1 MKTGVLSILSKK
13 YLAGEASEEETARL
27 LNWYNNYNEEE
38 VTVLTEAAEGETE
51 ALLEQRMYQRLMVTI
66 AKPKVSVLHYTRWW
80 AAAAILVLLAA
91 GGTYYL
97 RESPESSTITAGIAP
112 GSNKATL
119 TLADGSVVN
128 LDSTGTG
135 MLLKQGHTR
144 VEKTASGEVVY
155 KSDKTTETAVSYNVL
170 RTPRGGQFKV
180 ILPDGTAVWL
190 NAASSIRYPVAFTGK
205 ERTVAITGEAYFE
218 IAPDAAKPFSVSVN
232 DMKVL
237 VLGTHFNINAYTDE
251 HTINTTLLEG
261 AVLVKTDSESRRLA
275 PGQQARVKPGN
286 NEIEYLKQ
294 TDVNSA
300 IAWKN
305 GYFSFNDED
314 IPSVMRQL
322 ARWYNIEVTYTD
334 KSPEGTFTGEIG
346 RTLTQEQLF
355 KILSRAGIHFKIDG
369 ENKVNILP

>member
-1 MKTGVLSILSKK
+1 METEELSILSKK
-13 YLAGEASEEETARL
+13 YLAGEASETETARL
-27 LNWYNNYNEEE
+27 LSWYNNYNEQELTALIEASEE
-38 VTVLTEAAEGETE
+38 ETE
-51 ALLEQRMYQRLMVTI
+51 ALLEQRMRQRLMVAI
-66 AKPKVSVLHYTRWW
+66 AKPKVYHIRWW
-80 AAAAILVLLAA
+80 AAAAAVLVLLAA
-91 GGTYYL
+91 GGMYYL
-97 RESPESSTITAGIAP
+97 RESPESSTITAGITP

-119 TLADGSVVN
+119 TLADGSIVN

-135 MLLKQGHTR
+135 MLLKQGHTK

-155 KSDKTTETAVSYNVL
+155 KSDKTSETAVSYNVL
-170 RTPRGGQFKV
+170 STPRGGQFKV

-205 ERTVAITGEAYFE
+205 ERIVSITGEAYFE

-232 DMKVL
+232 NMKVI

-261 AVLVKTDSESRRLA
+261 AVLVQTGSGSRRLA
-275 PGQQARVKPGN
+275 PGQQARVKPGS

-314 IPSVMRQL
+314 IPTVMRQL

-355 KILSRAGIHFKIDG
+355 KILSRAGIHFKIEG
-369 ENKVNILP
+369 ENIVNILP

>member
-1 MKTGVLSILSKK
+1 MEREELSILSKK
-13 YLAGEASEEETARL
+13 YLAGEASEEEIARL
-27 LNWYNNYNEEE
+27 LNWYNNYNEQE
-38 VTVLTEAAEGETE
+38 LTAIIEASEGETE
-51 ALLEQRMYQRLMVTI
+51 ALLEQRIHQRLMVSI
-66 AKPKVSVLHYTRWW
+66 AKPKVFVLRPARWW
-80 AAAAILVLLAA
+80 AAAAVLVLLAA
-91 GGTYYL
+91 GGMYYL
-97 RESPESSTITAGIAP
+97 RESPKSSTITAGIMP

-135 MLLKQGHTR
+135 MFLKQGHTK

-155 KSDKTTETAVSYNVL
+155 KSDKATETTVSYNVL

-190 NAASSIRYPVAFTGK
+190 NAASSIRYPVAFTAK
-205 ERTVAITGEAYFE
+205 ERTVSITGEAYFE

-232 DMKVL
+232 DMKVT

-261 AVLVKTDSESRRLA
+261 AVLVQTGSGSRRLA
-275 PGQQARVKPGN
+275 PGQQARVKPGS

-294 TDVNSA
+294 TNVNSA

-314 IPSVMRQL
+314 IPTVMRQL

-346 RTLTQEQLF
+346 RTLTQDQLF
-355 KILSRAGIHFKIDG
+355 KILSRAGIHFKIEG

>member
-1 MKTGVLSILSKK
+1 MEREELSILSKK

-27 LNWYNNYNEEE
+27 LNWYNNYNEQE
-38 VTVLTEAAEGETE
+38 LTALIEASEGETE
-51 ALLEQRMYQRLMVTI
+51 ALLEQRMHRRLMVAT
-66 AKPKVSVLHYTRWW
+66 AKPKVYHTRWW
-80 AAAAILVLLAA
+80 AAAAAVLILLAA
-91 GGTYYL
+91 GGMYYL
-97 RESPESSTITAGIAP
+97 HESERPQNSSIAAGIMP

-135 MLLKQGHTR
+135 MLLKQGNTK

-155 KSDKTTETAVSYNVL
+155 KSDKTTETTVSYNVL

-190 NAASSIRYPVAFTGK
+190 NAASSIRYPTAFTGK
-205 ERTVAITGEAYFE
+205 ERTVSITGEAYFE
-218 IAPDAAKPFSVSVN
+218 IAPDAAKPFNVSVN
-232 DMKVL
+232 NMKVI
-237 VLGTHFNINAYTDE
+237 VLGTHFNINAYADE

-261 AVLVKTDSESRRLA
+261 AVLVQTGSESRRLA
-275 PGQQARVKPGN
+275 PGQQTRVKPGS

-346 RTLTQEQLF
+346 RTLTQDQLF
-355 KILSRAGIHFKIDG
+355 KILSRAGIHFKIEG
-369 ENKVNILP
+369 ENRVNILP

>member
-1 MKTGVLSILSKK
+1 MEREELSILSKK

-27 LNWYNNYNEEE
+27 LNWYNNYNEQE
-38 VTVLTEAAEGETE
+38 LTALIEASEGETE
-51 ALLEQRMYQRLMVTI
+51 ALLEQRMHQRLMVAT
-66 AKPKVSVLHYTRWW
+66 AKPKVYHTRWW
-80 AAAAILVLLAA
+80 AAAAAVLVLLAA
-91 GGTYYL
+91 GSMYYL
-97 RESPESSTITAGIAP
+97 RETPESRTITAGIMP

-135 MLLKQGHTR
+135 MLLKQGHTK

-155 KSDKTTETAVSYNVL
+155 KSDKTTETTVSYNVL

-190 NAASSIRYPVAFTGK
+190 NAASSIRYPTAFTGK
-205 ERTVAITGEAYFE
+205 ERTVSITGEAYFE
-218 IAPDAAKPFSVSVN
+218 IAPDAAKPFNVSVN
-232 DMKVL
+232 DMKVI

-261 AVLVKTDSESRRLA
+261 AVLVQTGSESRRLA
-275 PGQQARVKPGN
+275 PGQQTRVKPGS

-294 TDVNSA
+294 TDVNNA

-314 IPSVMRQL
+314 IPTVMRQL

-346 RTLTQEQLF
+346 RTLTQDQLF
-355 KILSRAGIHFKIDG
+355 KILSRAGIHFKIEG
-369 ENKVNILP
+369 ENRVNILP

>member
-1 MKTGVLSILSKK
+1 MEREELSILSKK
-13 YLAGEASEEETARL
+13 YLAGEANEDEITRL
-27 LNWYNNYNEEE
+27 LSWYNNYNEQE
-38 VTVLTEAAEGETE
+38 LTALVEASEGETE
-51 ALLEQRMYQRLMVTI
+51 ALLEQRMRQRLMVAI
-66 AKPKVSVLHYTRWW
+66 VKPKVSVLHYTRWW
-80 AAAAILVLLAA
+80 AAAAVLILLAA
-91 GGTYYL
+91 GGMYYL
-97 RESPESSTITAGIAP
+97 RESPKNSIIATCITP
-112 GSNKATL
+112 GCNKATL
-119 TLADGSVVN
+119 TLADGSIVN

-135 MLLKQGHTR
+135 MFLKQGHTK

-155 KSDKTTETAVSYNVL
+155 KSDKTTETTSGYNVL

-180 ILPDGTAVWL
+180 ILPDGTVVWL
-190 NAASSIRYPVAFTGK
+190 NAASSIRYPIAFTGQ
-205 ERTVAITGEAYFE
+205 ERIVSITGEAYFE

-232 DMKVL
+232 NMKVI

-261 AVLVKTDSESRRLA
+261 AVLVKTGSGSRRLA
-275 PGQQARVKPGN
+275 PGQQARVKPGS
-286 NEIEYLKQ
+286 NEIEYLGQ
-294 TDVNSA
+294 ADVNSA

-314 IPSVMRQL
+314 IPTVMRQL

-346 RTLTQEQLF
+346 RTLTQGQLF
-355 KILSRAGIHFKIDG
+355 KILSRAGIHFKIEG